1 MLFPLILALILIFYV
16 FLSKRSAV
24 ARKKPGSLLKDLY
37 LIIKNETGYPSLLF
51 SCVLSVSVLYVLY
64 LLFYHY
70 SSIIW
75 SLNSKV
81 LPLADYT
88 PWIRKTASE
97 HDGIEIYVLYAL
109 TSLSIIIA
117 FLTNKLFS
125 RINNRSVVRSFFMLF
140 SIISIIFF
148 ANVNF
153 YPPMAAPAQGLNS
166 AGFTMLILFIMLV
179 LSFLFMKDR
188 RMINIILPLLIIPIC
203 LVPTSGILFNDY
215 NYILTPALKLLHG
228 CKTTDIYFQ
237 YDHLLS
243 LLAVLWLKSGLGIYS
258 FRILGQIS
266 YLALFTGIYL
276 FGQKYFA
283 NKLYALFLLISLVI
297 IRIYGQ
303 IYDPTISFQVAPLR
317 LDLWF
322 ILLLLAYWKGL
333 MHWSLGLTLGILI
346 IAHHNFGLIYAG
358 SYLLLIFILGILEA
372 AESTFK
378 IKRVIKKYFLLYSV
392 NIYML
397 IFALIAYNILFT
409 SNAPNSVASL
419 HGFLTIA
426 KSSFYWYVPI
436 MLSLIVILIIKN
448 RKRLSER
455 YFITALF
462 MIILTIGN
470 SLYFYG
476 RSHENNLINIS
487 ASLLFCLF
495 LLFDLLDRELK
506 KDTSPRIRKLF
517 MPTLAIVFILTC
529 AYYYSGRAMGKVQS
543 QYLHFKNWQFIE
555 AYPAP
560 DMQAIQRM
568 TRYSSKVIFL
578 SETDLLYYYYGGYV
592 PQGKYHTYAWVIK
605 KGLIDFLNKRLNAG
619 YYVIIPDTEYKMFS
633 EIIDGLNIKN
643 KKDDSG
649 FLFISNN
656 IDPWI
661 YLEPGQKNI
670 NIKIAGPYKTLL
682 ITGRDNSVI
691 LDDHKLQNSQVLDL
705 KQGRHVVTAS
715 KPAVLMVEYNPEKI
729 SDSLYNLNLASFDLI
744 PLNKIFSDK
753 FELMGVIKYKISD
766 KLFFRF
772 FWKALADVTDE
783 LMTFHH
789 FCGSNG
795 NYMTVANVDP
805 TDGWYDIRSIKKG
818 KEFSYI
824 FSVDNNEKYK
834 SINIGWFF
842 RQDWSRRLM
851 YGDSTFFTL
860 QL

>member
-1 MLFPLILALILIFYV
+1 MLFPLILALILIFSV
-16 FLSKRSAV
+16 FLSERSAV

-109 TSLSIIIA
+109 TCLSIIIA

-140 SIISIIFF
+140 SIISIIFY
-148 ANVNF
+148 ADINF

-166 AGFTMLILFIMLV
+166 AVFTILILFITLG
-179 LSFLFMKDR
+179 LSFLFMKER
-188 RMINIILPLLIIPIC
+188 RTINIILPLLLVPIC
-203 LVPTSGILFNDY
+203 LLPSSGILFNDY
-215 NYILTPALKLLHG
+215 NYIFTPALKLLHG
-228 CKTTDIYFQ
+228 CKPGNIYFQ
-237 YDHLLS
+237 YDYLLS
-243 LLAVLWLKSGLGIYS
+243 LLAVLWLKLGLGIQS

-266 YLALFTGIYL
+266 YLALFAGM
-276 FGQKYFA
+276 YFFA
-283 NKLYALFLLISLVI
+283 REYFSNELYALFLLISSII

-303 IYDPTISFQVAPLR
+303 IYDPTISFQVTPLR

-322 ILLLLAYWKGL
+322 VLLLLAYWKGL
-333 MHWSLGLTLGILI
+333 KHWSLGLTLGILI
-346 IAHHNFGLIYAG
+346 IIHHNIGLIYAG

-487 ASLLFCLF
+487 AGLLLCLF
-495 LLFDLLDRELK
+495 LLFDQLDFELK
-506 KDTSPRIRKLF
+506 KNKISRIGKLF
-517 MPTLAIVFILTC
+517 IPTVAIVFTLTC
-529 AYYYSGRAMGKVQS
+529 AYYYSGRAIERVHS
-543 QYLHFKNWQFIE
+543 QYLCLNNRQFIE
-555 AYPAP
+555 TYPETYTAP
-560 DMQAIQRM
+560 DMKPIQSM
-568 TRYSSKVIFL
+568 THYSSKVIFL
-578 SETDLLYYYYGGYV
+578 SETDFQYYYYGGYV
-592 PQGKYHTYAWVIK
+592 PQGKYHAYAWVIK
-605 KGLIDFLNKRLNAG
+605 KDLIDFLNENLNAG
-619 YYVIIPDTEYKMFS
+619 YYVVIPDTEIIKFS
-633 EIIDGLNIKN
+633 EIIDGLKIMN
-643 KKDDSG
+643 KIDDSG
-649 FLFISNN
+649 YLFISNN
-656 IDPWI
+656 IDQWI
-661 YLEPGQKNI
+661 YLEPGC
-670 NIKIAGPYKTLL
+670 
-682 ITGRDNSVI
+682 
-691 LDDHKLQNSQVLDL
+691 H
-705 KQGRHVVTAS
+705 
-715 KPAVLMVEYNPEKI
+715 
-729 SDSLYNLNLASFDLI
+729 
-744 PLNKIFSDK
+744 
-753 FELMGVIKYKISD
+753 
-766 KLFFRF
+766 
-772 FWKALADVTDE
+772 
-783 LMTFHH
+783 
-789 FCGSNG
+789 
-795 NYMTVANVDP
+795 
-805 TDGWYDIRSIKKG
+805 DIGSIK
-818 KEFSYI
+818 
-824 FSVDNNEKYK
+824 
-834 SINIGWFF
+834 
-842 RQDWSRRLM
+842 R
-851 YGDSTFFTL
+851 
-860 QL
+860 